1 MARPPASSN
10 LVATASRVT
19 AEHRQ
24 ARNRH
29 AGGVLWFTGLPG
41 SGKTTL
47 AVALEH
53 RLFEAGAQVYV
64 LDGDRI
70 RRRLSSDLG
79 FTPADRS
86 ENIRRT
92 GELAA
97 LFADAGMIVIVAFI
111 SPYRSDRAAARAAA
125 GAAFHEVYIKA
136 PLDVCEARDPKGH
149 YRKARAGDLK
159 GFTGIDGGYQ
169 PPANAELVLDTGTKS
184 VADATDEIERMLA
197 RRGVLFEELADLA
210 ANI

>member
-1 MARPPASSN
+1 MAQPPASSN

-64 LDGDRI
+64 LDGDRV

-97 LFADAGMIVIVAFI
+97 LFADAGLIVIVAFI
-111 SPYRSDRAAARAAA
+111 SPYRNDRAAARIAA
-125 GAAFHEVYIKA
+125 GKAFHEVYIKA
-136 PLDVCEARDPKGH
+136 PLEVCEARDPKGH
-149 YRKARAGDLK
+149 YRKARAGEIAD
-159 GFTGIDGGYQ
+159 FTGVSAPYEAPEAPD
-169 PPANAELVLDTGTKS
+169 LVIE
-184 VADATDEIERMLA
+184 TDKLTVEESLA
-197 RRGVLFEELADLA
+197 RLMEFARAKLQVG
-210 ANI
+210 